1 MKKRSVSHWERNKY
15 SDGLLLFAESL
26 EEGTFHYSYES
37 YKIPALNCHYLCY
50 DVIQTAKDIERKILM
65 DGNFIPLSEEFEQT
79 LREDIFIKT
88 SFDDKGTLLYIKDK
102 NSNYY
107 DLSASDLKAK
117 INRYPEI
124 ATFIKDVCETG
135 NTYLN
140 TLMKLI
146 VSNIFNDSY
155 SYDNSANIYTLTR
168 MLISDLVN
176 SGYSKEYLYST
187 VINFFFNPQKPVVCS
202 PDTIDD
208 FFNHFTFKKYDYQ
221 IVFGINKKAS
231 FMFGKLNKITVRKP
245 TNEEKRMLNL
255 QRADDCV
262 AIIEL
267 TSIDVNSAF
276 IVAFAYINTI
286 LSLHRVNQHESNL
299 FITPKAI
306 VAKKKDDGN
315 YDDGVL
321 TQVSINPM
329 KKKGNSPDLHALFDN
344 ITLMNNIDPPSA
356 FYRAIALHNGAI
368 ESKDISNQLLNLW
381 TIIEVLIDTKRDNE
395 DRINTICTILGS
407 VLNRCYMYT
416 SIEQLLRDVKACAT
430 SDVGDILSQITIDGQ
445 ELDATEQFAL
455 LLSLDKYR
463 ELLAELLLLV
473 NEYPLLIYRIRL
485 FSEHILRDSQSI
497 YEYLHRHSKRIQ
509 WHIMRIYRNRNMIVH
524 SGSYM
529 PYRDII
535 VENLHFYVDVL

>member
-1 MKKRSVSHWERNKY
+1 
-15 SDGLLLFAESL
+15 
-26 EEGTFHYSYES
+26 
-37 YKIPALNCHYLCY
+37 
-50 DVIQTAKDIERKILM
+50 
-65 DGNFIPLSEEFEQT
+65 
-79 LREDIFIKT
+79 
-88 SFDDKGTLLYIKDK
+88 
-102 NSNYY
+102 
-107 DLSASDLKAK
+107 
-117 INRYPEI
+117 
-124 ATFIKDVCETG
+124 
-135 NTYLN
+135 
-140 TLMKLI
+140 
-146 VSNIFNDSY
+146 
-155 SYDNSANIYTLTR
+155 
-168 MLISDLVN
+168 
-176 SGYSKEYLYST
+176 
-187 VINFFFNPQKPVVCS
+187 
-202 PDTIDD
+202 
-208 FFNHFTFKKYDYQ
+208 
-221 IVFGINKKAS
+221 
-231 FMFGKLNKITVRKP
+231 MFGKLNKITVRKP

-306 VAKKKDDGN
+306 VAKKKDDDN

-473 NEYPLLIYRIRL
+473 NEYPFGR
-485 FSEHILRDSQSI
+485 
-497 YEYLHRHSKRIQ
+497 
-509 WHIMRIYRNRNMIVH
+509 
-524 SGSYM
+524 
-529 PYRDII
+529 
-535 VENLHFYVDVL
+535 

>member
-15 SDGLLLFAESL
+15 FDGLLLFAESL

-187 VINFFFNPQKPVVCS
+187 VINFFFNPQKPV
-202 PDTIDD
+202 I
-208 FFNHFTFKKYDYQ
+208 K
-221 IVFGINKKAS
+221 
-231 FMFGKLNKITVRKP
+231 
-245 TNEEKRMLNL
+245 
-255 QRADDCV
+255 
-262 AIIEL
+262 
-267 TSIDVNSAF
+267 SI
-276 IVAFAYINTI
+276 
-286 LSLHRVNQHESNL
+286 
-299 FITPKAI
+299 
-306 VAKKKDDGN
+306 
-315 YDDGVL
+315 
-321 TQVSINPM
+321 
-329 KKKGNSPDLHALFDN
+329 
-344 ITLMNNIDPPSA
+344 
-356 FYRAIALHNGAI
+356 
-368 ESKDISNQLLNLW
+368 
-381 TIIEVLIDTKRDNE
+381 
-395 DRINTICTILGS
+395 
-407 VLNRCYMYT
+407 
-416 SIEQLLRDVKACAT
+416 
-430 SDVGDILSQITIDGQ
+430 
-445 ELDATEQFAL
+445 
-455 LLSLDKYR
+455 
-463 ELLAELLLLV
+463 
-473 NEYPLLIYRIRL
+473 
-485 FSEHILRDSQSI
+485 
-497 YEYLHRHSKRIQ
+497 
-509 WHIMRIYRNRNMIVH
+509 
-524 SGSYM
+524 
-529 PYRDII
+529 
-535 VENLHFYVDVL
+535 

>member
-1 MKKRSVSHWERNKY
+1 
-15 SDGLLLFAESL
+15 
-26 EEGTFHYSYES
+26 
-37 YKIPALNCHYLCY
+37 
-50 DVIQTAKDIERKILM
+50 
-65 DGNFIPLSEEFEQT
+65 
-79 LREDIFIKT
+79 
-88 SFDDKGTLLYIKDK
+88 
-102 NSNYY
+102 
-107 DLSASDLKAK
+107 
-117 INRYPEI
+117 
-124 ATFIKDVCETG
+124 
-135 NTYLN
+135 
-140 TLMKLI
+140 
-146 VSNIFNDSY
+146 
-155 SYDNSANIYTLTR
+155 
-168 MLISDLVN
+168 
-176 SGYSKEYLYST
+176 
-187 VINFFFNPQKPVVCS
+187 
-202 PDTIDD
+202 
-208 FFNHFTFKKYDYQ
+208 
-221 IVFGINKKAS
+221 
-231 FMFGKLNKITVRKP
+231 MFGKLNKITVRKP

-306 VAKKKDDGN
+306 VAKKKDDDN

-535 VENLHFYVDVL
+535 VENLHFYVDVLMDTLIEYYHLGFLNHSSIYRNILSEEANYYVTLGMSMNKKVKPTNIQISEDNALQLIFHNYSGNTIKKAIDHVIEKKKLENNL